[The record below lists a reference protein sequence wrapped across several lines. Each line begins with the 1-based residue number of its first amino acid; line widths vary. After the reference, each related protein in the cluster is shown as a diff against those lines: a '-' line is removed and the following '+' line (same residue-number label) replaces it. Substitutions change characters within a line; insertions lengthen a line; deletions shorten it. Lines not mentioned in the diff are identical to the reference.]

1 MIINLLRMDLHRL
14 VRSFSFWV
22 MIITTISISLL
33 CVSVADVDLN
43 QLSEQT
49 QGSTEI
55 SEDAEEYSRIG
66 VYIAANPEWI
76 SGDIKFSDF
85 INTLYS
91 SRFMLIICV
100 IFIAL
105 FSNAEQKNGYIKNIA
120 GMLPNRGK
128 LVISKTLVVALQVF
142 TVLFVGLITSLVF
155 CKIFWNDKLILG
167 DISKLICSFGLNYLL
182 HFAFGMIILMLTLVL
197 KNSAFSMTFGV
208 LCSCGISV
216 FFYKLINMPINNIK
230 GLEDFDIA
238 KYVPETNIC
247 AVNSFMEKESIF
259 RMIAIG
265 VFISTVMCIITT
277 VIIEKRD
284 IR

>member
-14 VRSFSFWV
+14 VRSLSFWI
-22 MIITTISISLL
+22 MIIATISISLL
-33 CVSVADVDLN
+33 CVSMADVDLN
-43 QLSEQT
+43 MLSEQV
-49 QGSTEI
+49 QNSTEI
-55 SEDAEEYSRIG
+55 NEKAEEYSRIG
-66 VYIAANPEWI
+66 VYIAADPGWI
-76 SGDIKFSDF
+76 SGNIKFSDF

-120 GMLPNRGK
+120 GMLPNKGK

-142 TVLFVGLITSLVF
+142 TVLFVGLITSFVF
-155 CKIFWNDKLILG
+155 CKLFWADKLILG
-167 DISKLICSFGLNYLL
+167 DISKLICSFGLNCLL
-182 HFAFGMIILMLTLVL
+182 HFASGMIILMLTLVL

-216 FFYKLINMPINNIK
+216 FIYKLINMPINNIK

-238 KYVPETNIC
+238 RYVPETNIC
-247 AVNSFMEKESIF
+247 AINSFIEKENVI
-259 RMIAIG
+259 RMIAVG
-265 VFISTVMCIITT
+265 LFISAVMCIITT
-277 VIIEKRD
+277 VIIKKRD